1 MRHFLVSLYSS
12 NVGCR
17 ISGATGGIVCPHAP
31 QPCAHLSC
39 SLCVCVFVCV
49 YVCVLLQAP
58 VAAVVLFGLGS
69 VISVL
74 YGVFTFRDCPEEA
87 EALRKVVPC

>member
-1 MRHFLVSLYSS
+1 M
-12 NVGCR
+12 
-17 ISGATGGIVCPHAP
+17 
-31 QPCAHLSC
+31 
-39 SLCVCVFVCV
+39 
-49 YVCVLLQAP
+49 CVLLQAP

-87 EALRKVVPC
+87 EALRKVVRCRFLSGALFVCGRSAVLSHPASCVLLEPAIARKDF

>member
-1 MRHFLVSLYSS
+1 MCTLVMLT
-12 NVGCR
+12 V
-17 ISGATGGIVCPHAP
+17 
-31 QPCAHLSC
+31 
-39 SLCVCVFVCV
+39 CVCVFVCV

>member
-1 MRHFLVSLYSS
+1 MVRQVELSALMRPNYVHT
-12 NVGCR
+12 C
-17 ISGATGGIVCPHAP
+17 
-31 QPCAHLSC
+31 QAH
-39 SLCVCVFVCV
+39 CVCVHVCV
-49 YVCVLLQAP
+49 SLQAP